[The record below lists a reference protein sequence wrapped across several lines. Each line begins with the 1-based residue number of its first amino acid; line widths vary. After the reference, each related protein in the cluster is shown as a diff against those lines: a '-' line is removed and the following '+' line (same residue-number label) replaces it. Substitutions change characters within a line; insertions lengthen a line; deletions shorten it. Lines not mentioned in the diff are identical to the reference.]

1 MLLLPYGQ
9 EGAGSKPAYEAGFRS
24 LDRNCA
30 IPIPT
35 IQNCGLSSIDQA
47 LKKLNRMTA
56 SAKRSLIDA
65 CAKTIDFDGKTT
77 ETEIQILRGI
87 TVLCPVLWVPISN
100 LDFFILYLCRSVRGI
115 WQFSLDIFVICP
127 DDHHYF

>member
-1 MLLLPYGQ
+1 MKSAVILGVLSAHYGQ
-9 EGAGSKPAYEAGFRS
+9 EGADPKPAYEAGFRS

-77 ETEIQILRGI
+77 ETEIQIRRGVLP
-87 TVLCPVLWVPISN
+87 VLCQVPPS
-100 LDFFILYLCRSVRGI
+100 
-115 WQFSLDIFVICP
+115 QSLI
-127 DDHHYF
+127 